1 MVPPDILCN
10 HNLLSFLAYNIT
22 KNTAAIGVSIKLD
35 FGFLKGNKSTVTITT
50 INIKLHGFM
59 HSINGIVVKEKTFPL
74 EIPFRNKTH
83 TDMLTEATSFKA
95 EKAEPIK
102 VKGLDVADPFKLV
115 SIEPAL
121 PLDIKADEKVVFK
134 LVIAAPEHNYTG
146 PMNIV
151 FNSDTKEMVHIEIT
165 KSILEAKGQKIPID
179 TSSRILNLPKG
190 QIFTEKIQLYKGF
203 SYGDTVSRI
212 EIETPFTFVSSDPKL
227 PLKID
232 DTNTYIL
239 NLYIQAP
246 ATSYAGALQIKID

>member
-1 MVPPDILCN
+1 M
-10 HNLLSFLAYNIT
+10 S
-22 KNTAAIGVSIKLD
+22 
-35 FGFLKGNKSTVTITT
+35 FLKGNKSTVTITT

-59 HSINGIVVKEKTFPL
+59 HSINGMTVKEKTFPL

-102 VKGLDVADPFKLV
+102 IKGLDIADPFKLV
-115 SIEPAL
+115 SIEPQL
-121 PLDIKADEKVVFK
+121 PIEVKADEKVVFK
-134 LVIAAPEHNYTG
+134 LVIAVPEHNYTG

-151 FNSDTKEMVHIEIT
+151 FNSDSKEMVHIEIT
-165 KSILEAKGQKIPID
+165 KSILEAKGQKIPIE

-203 SYGDTVSRI
+203 SFGDTVSKI
-212 EIETPFTFVSSDPKL
+212 EIETPFTFVSSEPKL

-246 ATSYAGALQIKID
+246 QTSYAGALQIKID